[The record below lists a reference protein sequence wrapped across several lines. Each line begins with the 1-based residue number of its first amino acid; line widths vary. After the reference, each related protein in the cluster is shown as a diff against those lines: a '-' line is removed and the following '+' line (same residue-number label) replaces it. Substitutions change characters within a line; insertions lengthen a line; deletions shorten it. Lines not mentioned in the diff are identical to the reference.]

1 MCKKNSFRINYEI
14 NYRYGIQNVIKYV
27 INDNLYKMGEALSNL
42 SCKGAEVY
50 GVKNKISLVQVIDL
64 SDLKC
69 ENEENNIAK
78 PQNSV

>member
-1 MCKKNSFRINYEI
+1 
-14 NYRYGIQNVIKYV
+14 
-27 INDNLYKMGEALSNL
+27 MGEALSNL